1 MKGQTSG
8 GAGERIKIA
17 VGSDHAGF
25 ALKQHVAQYV
35 TSLGHEVDDMGTFS
49 SESVD
54 YTDFGL
60 AAARAVA
67 EGRADRA
74 ILICH
79 TGIGMSIAANKV
91 RGVRAALCRDRESA
105 RLSRVHNNANVL
117 VLAAAFTKPVEAEEF
132 VRVWLQTEFEG
143 GRHERRIGKISAY
156 ETPGFWLHHGQRTR
170 EVDPRLKELMDRERA
185 RQNETLTLVASEG
198 IADTAIFETTGSLF
212 TLKYAEGYPGA
223 RLYPGC
229 RVVDEV
235 ETLARDR
242 AKTLFGADHANVQ
255 PYSGTQ
261 ANMAAYFALLKPG
274 QKILGMR
281 FDHGGHPTHGD
292 PETFAGRLYGS
303 LMYGVKR
310 ETELIDYEEVER
322 LATKERPNLIIAG
335 GSAYSR
341 FVDFARFRSIADA
354 CGARLMVDMAHLS
367 GIVAAGIHPS
377 PVPFADVMTST
388 THKTLLG
395 PRGGL
400 ILARKEHAPAVDDAV
415 FPVVQGGPLMH
426 AIAAKAACFGL
437 ALRPEFRQF
446 QLAVIENARALAAAL
461 EKLGHRILA
470 GGTDT
475 HLFVADIGR
484 LGVDASAAWNWLEDA
499 GLLVNACA
507 VPFDTKFQAG
517 GIRVGTLSA
526 TGRGMKVEEMGEVA
540 RLIDACV
547 RKGSDPSENAKVRA
561 GVRELCARFPAY

>member
-1 MKGQTSG
+1 M
-8 GAGERIKIA
+8 KIA

-25 ALKQHVAQYV
+25 ALKQHVVGYV
-35 TSLGHEVDDMGTFS
+35 AALGHEVQDMGTFS

-60 AAARAVA
+60 EAARAVA
-67 EGRADRA
+67 DGRADRG
-74 ILICH
+74 ILLCYS
-79 TGIGMSIAANKV
+79 GIGMSIAANKV
-91 RGVRAALCRDRESA
+91 RGVRAALCRDKESA
-105 RLSRVHNNANVL
+105 RLSRLHNNANVL
-117 VLAAAFTKPVEAEEF
+117 VLAAAFTQPGEAEEF
-132 VRVWLQTEFEG
+132 VSVWLETGFEG
-143 GRHERRIGKISAY
+143 GRHARRIGKISTY
-156 ETPGFWLHHGQRTR
+156 ETAGFWLRHAARTA
-170 EVDPRLKELMDRERA
+170 EVDPRLSELMDRERQ

-198 IADTAIFETTGSLF
+198 IVDTTIFETTGSLF
-212 TLKYAEGYPGA
+212 TLKYAEGYPGD

-229 RVVDEV
+229 QVVDEV
-235 ETLARDR
+235 ESLARDR
-242 AKTLFGADHANVQ
+242 ARTLFSADHANVQ

-261 ANMAAYFALLKPG
+261 ANMAAYFALLEPG

-292 PETFAGRLYGS
+292 PATFVGRLYGS
-303 LMYGVKR
+303 LMYGVKK
-310 ETELIDYEEVER
+310 ETELIDYDEVEG
-322 LATKERPNLIIAG
+322 LAKKERPALIIAG

-377 PVPFADVMTST
+377 PVPFADVVTST

-400 ILARKEHAPAVDDAV
+400 ILTRKEHAAAIDDAV
-415 FPVVQGGPLMH
+415 FPVTQGGPLMH
-426 AIAAKAACFGL
+426 VIAAKAACFGL

-446 QLAVIENARALAAAL
+446 HSAVVENARALAAAL
-461 EKLGHRILA
+461 EKLGHRILT

-484 LGVDASAAWNWLEDA
+484 VGVDASAAWKWLEDA

-507 VPFDTKFQAG
+507 IPFDTKFQTG
-517 GIRVGTLSA
+517 GIRIGTLSA
-526 TGRGMKVEEMGEVA
+526 TGRGMKTDEMGELA
-540 RLIDACV
+540 RLIDSCV
-547 RKGSDPSENAKVRA
+547 RKGADQAENARVRA
-561 GVRELCARFPAY
+561 GVRELCAKFPAY

>member
-1 MKGQTSG
+1 MKQQND
-8 GAGERIKIA
+8 GAVNKRMTIA
-17 VGSDHAGF
+17 MGSDHAGF
-25 ALKQHVAQYV
+25 ALKKHVADYLAARGLAVQ
-35 TSLGHEVDDMGTFS
+35 DMGTFS
-49 SESVD
+49 LESVD

-67 EGRADRA
+67 DGRADRG
-74 ILICH
+74 ILVCFS
-79 TGIGMSIAANKV
+79 GIGMSIAANKV

-105 RLSRVHNNANVL
+105 RLSRFHNDANVL
-117 VLAAAFTKPVEAEEF
+117 VLAAGFTQPSEAEEF
-132 VRVWLQTEFEG
+132 VSVWLDTEFEG
-143 GRHERRIGKISAY
+143 GRHARRIGKISAY
-156 ETPGFWLHHGQRTR
+156 ESPGFWSCHGARTAQ
-170 EVDPRLKELMDRERA
+170 VDPRLRELMERERA
-185 RQNETLTLVASEG
+185 RQNETLALVASEG
-198 IADTAIFETTGSLF
+198 IVDTTIFETTGSVF
-212 TLKYAEGYPGA
+212 TLKYAEGYPGD

-229 RVVDEV
+229 QVVDEV
-235 ETLARDR
+235 ESLALDR
-242 AKTLFGADHANVQ
+242 ARTLFGADHANVQ

-292 PETFAGRLYGS
+292 PATFVGRLYAS
-303 LMYGVKR
+303 LMYGVK
-310 ETELIDYEEVER
+310 EDTQLIDYDEVER
-322 LATKERPNLIIAG
+322 LAMREQPNLIVAG

-377 PVPFADVMTST
+377 PIPFADVVTST

-400 ILARKEHAPAVDDAV
+400 MLSRKEHAAAVDDAV

-426 AIAAKAACFGL
+426 VIAAKAACFAL
-437 ALRPEFRQF
+437 ALKPEFREF
-446 QLAVIENARALAAAL
+446 HSRVVENARVLAAEL
-461 EKLGHRILA
+461 ERLGHRILT

-484 LGVDASAAWNWLEDA
+484 LGVDASAAWKWLEDA

-507 VPFDTKFQAG
+507 IPFDTRFQAG
-517 GIRVGTLSA
+517 GIRIGTLSA
-526 TGRGMKVEEMGEVA
+526 TGRGMKTDEMGELA

-547 RKGSDPSENAKVRA
+547 RRGANPIENAKVRA
-561 GVRELCARFPAY
+561 GLKELCARFPAY

>member
-1 MKGQTSG
+1 MNSQDD
-8 GAGERIKIA
+8 AGVKRRLTIV

-25 ALKQHVAQYV
+25 ALKKHVADYLR
-35 TSLGHEVDDMGTFS
+35 SRGHAVEDVGTFS
-49 SESVD
+49 LDSVD

-67 EGRADRA
+67 EGKVDRG
-74 ILICH
+74 ILVCFS
-79 TGIGMSIAANKV
+79 GIGMSIAANKV
-91 RGVRAALCRDRESA
+91 RGIRAALCRDRESA
-105 RLSRVHNNANVL
+105 RLCRFHNDANVL
-117 VLAAAFTKPVEAEEF
+117 VLAAGFTLPAEAEEF
-132 VRVWLQTEFEG
+132 VDVWLDTEFEG
-143 GRHERRIGKISAY
+143 GRHARRIGKISAY
-156 ETPGFWLHHGQRTR
+156 ETPGFWSCHGVRTAQ
-170 EVDPRLKELMDRERA
+170 VDPWLSELMERERT

-198 IADTAIFETTGSLF
+198 IVDTTIFETTGSVF
-212 TLKYAEGYPGA
+212 TLKYAEGYPGD

-229 RVVDEV
+229 QVVDEV
-235 ETLARDR
+235 ESLALDR
-242 AKTLFGADHANVQ
+242 ARKLFGADHANVQ

-292 PETFAGRLYGS
+292 PATFVGRLYGS
-303 LMYGVKR
+303 FMYGVKK
-310 ETELIDYEEVER
+310 ETELIDYDEVER
-322 LATKERPNLIIAG
+322 LAMRERPNLIVAG

-377 PVPFADVMTST
+377 PVPFADLVTST

-400 ILARKEHAPAVDDAV
+400 VLCRKEHAAPVDDAV

-426 AIAAKAACFGL
+426 VIAAKAACFAL
-437 ALRPEFRQF
+437 ALRPEFKEFHSR
-446 QLAVIENARALAAAL
+446 VVDNARALAVEL
-461 EKLGHRILA
+461 EKLGHRILT

-475 HLFVADIGR
+475 HLFVADIGG
-484 LGVDASAAWNWLEDA
+484 LGVDASAAWKWLENA

-507 VPFDTKFQAG
+507 IPFDPKFQTG
-517 GIRVGTLSA
+517 GIRVGTLSVTA
-526 TGRGMKVEEMGEVA
+526 RGMKIGEMEELA

-547 RKGSDPSENAKVRA
+547 RKGADPSQNAKVLA
-561 GVRELCARFPAY
+561 GVKELCARFPAY

>member
-1 MKGQTSG
+1 MKQQDE
-8 GAGERIKIA
+8 GAATQRMTIA
-17 VGSDHAGF
+17 MGSDHAGF
-25 ALKQHVAQYV
+25 ALKKHVADYLAV
-35 TSLGHEVDDMGTFS
+35 LGHDVQDVGTLS

-60 AAARAVA
+60 AVARAVA
-67 EGRADRA
+67 GGRADRG
-74 ILICH
+74 ILVCYS
-79 TGIGMSIAANKV
+79 GIGMSIAANKV
-91 RGVRAALCRDRESA
+91 RGIRAALCRDRESA
-105 RLSRVHNNANVL
+105 RLSRRHNDANVL
-117 VLAAAFTKPVEAEEF
+117 VLAAAFTQPGEAEDF
-132 VRVWLQTEFEG
+132 VRIWLDTEFEG
-143 GRHERRIGKISAY
+143 GRHSRRIGKISTY
-156 ETPGFWLHHGQRTR
+156 ETPGFWAHHGARTA
-170 EVDPRLKELMDRERA
+170 EVDPRLRQLMERERE

-198 IADTAIFETTGSLF
+198 IVDTTIFEATGSVF
-212 TLKYAEGYPGA
+212 TLKYAEGYPGD

-229 RVVDEV
+229 QVVDEV
-235 ETLARDR
+235 ESLARDR
-242 AKTLFGADHANVQ
+242 ARKLFGADHVNVQ

-281 FDHGGHPTHGD
+281 FEHGGHPTHGD
-292 PETFAGRLYGS
+292 PSTFVGRLYGS
-303 LMYGVKR
+303 LMYGVKK
-310 ETELIDYEEVER
+310 ETELIDYDEVEI
-322 LATKERPNLIIAG
+322 LANRERPNLIIAG

-377 PVPFADVMTST
+377 PVPFADVITST

-400 ILARKEHAPAVDDAV
+400 VLCRKEHAAAVDDAV

-426 AIAAKAACFGL
+426 VIAAKAACFGL
-437 ALRPEFRQF
+437 ALRPEFREF
-446 QLAVIENARALAAAL
+446 HSRVIDNARALAAGMQS
-461 EKLGHRILA
+461 LGHRILT

-475 HLFVADIGR
+475 HLFVADIGS
-484 LGVDASAAWNWLEDA
+484 LGVDASAAWKWLEQA
-499 GLLVNACA
+499 GLLVNACE
-507 VPFDTKFQAG
+507 VPFGTRFKVG

-526 TGRGMKVEEMGEVA
+526 TGRGMESGEMAELA

-547 RKGSDPSENAKVRA
+547 RKGADSSENAKVRA
-561 GVRELCARFPAY
+561 GVKELCARFPVY